1 MSLKL
6 KFALLLV
13 VAASVATIAS
23 VEDGIP
29 TADRAVSHTTSSIIY
44 LYRRVINL
52 LVKLLTSGTS
62 YE

>member
-13 VAASVATIAS
+13 VAASVATIVS

-44 LYRRVINL
+44 LYIVCF
-52 LVKLLTSGTS
+52 
-62 YE
+62 